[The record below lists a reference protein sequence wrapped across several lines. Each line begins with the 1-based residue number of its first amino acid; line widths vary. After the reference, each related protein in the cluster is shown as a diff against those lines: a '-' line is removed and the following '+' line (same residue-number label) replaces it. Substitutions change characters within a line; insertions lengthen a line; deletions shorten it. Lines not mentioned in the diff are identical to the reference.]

1 MARHYDAV
9 EAHHRFSGVTY
20 LGTPWEL
27 AHLDAFALRIDP
39 GIKRELDVVVLFSC
53 HCFTKPFASDSRAR
67 ALIPAGE
74 LYNNGREERVLC
86 PKRYALSQRFLP
98 QLVKELPTRTI
109 QFAGQD
115 PLNFVTLELLDETG
129 KELGPYAVFFEVTKD
144 SKRRGR
150 LLLHVQSAYH
160 LEVLT
165 QRQAKAGKV
174 KFDTLLRAAFEGRK
188 IKG

>member
-1 MARHYDAV
+1 MPHKFVLYDPRVKGVPSRGNHSLLLRHGARRRRV
-9 EAHHRFSGVTY
+9 GGSRVAHR
-20 LGTPWEL
+20 
-27 AHLDAFALRIDP
+27 R
-39 GIKRELDVVVLFSC
+39 
-53 HCFTKPFASDSRAR
+53 RAR
-67 ALIPAGE
+67 SP
-74 LYNNGREERVLC
+74 GR
-86 PKRYALSQRFLP
+86 KR
-98 QLVKELPTRTI
+98 LVKELPTRTI

-115 PLNFVTLELLDETG
+115 PLNFVTLELLDESG

-160 LEVLT
+160 LDVLT